1 MPAAGALA
9 APAST
14 LTQPAQISP
23 FFRFL
28 ASLPLAWVHR
38 LGALAGWVTYAA
50 SPTYRRRLQ
59 ANLRLA
65 LGSVPRGVLRAAVA
79 EAGRQA
85 LEMPWVLLRPRR
97 EVLAQV
103 VDVQGQQWVDAARA
117 AGRGMLFLTPH
128 LGCFEITAQY
138 LAQQAPITV
147 LYRPPRKAVL
157 RPLIE
162 VGRTRGM
169 MRQVPADLSGVRKL
183 LQALKKGEMVGILPD
198 QVPSQGEGQ
207 WAPYFGRPAWTMTL
221 AARLSEIK
229 NTDVLCIWAQRL
241 PRGAGWCIRITPPE
255 KPLDGTLGERV
266 VRINQEMERMIRTCP
281 AQYLWG
287 YNRYKRPAGVEPPE
301 AAQP

>member
-1 MPAAGALA
+1 M
-9 APAST
+9 
-14 LTQPAQISP
+14 TQPAQISS

-28 ASLPLAWVHR
+28 ASLPLPWVHR
-38 LGALAGWVTYAA
+38 VGALAGWATYAA
-50 SPTYRRRLQ
+50 SPTYRQRLR
-59 ANLRLA
+59 ANLGLA

-85 LEMPWVLLRPRR
+85 LEMPWVLLRSRR

-103 VDVQGQQWVDAARA
+103 VDVQGQEWVDAARA

-162 VGRTRGM
+162 AGRERGM
-169 MRQVPADLSGVRKL
+169 MRQAPADLSGVRKL
-183 LQALKKGEMVGILPD
+183 LQALKKGEMVGMLPD

-207 WAPYFGRPAWTMTL
+207 WARYFGRPAWTMTL
-221 AARLSEIK
+221 AARLSEVK

-255 KPLDGTLGERV
+255 KPLSGTLAERV
-266 VRINQEMERMIRTCP
+266 VRINQEMERMVRACP

-301 AAQP
+301 AVQP